1 MVNHEFKLIPF
12 AKPASSRRPQPIAT
26 APLKPTRDQIIDL
39 ILDGWSFQEVAVKSR
54 TSLSTVYAVNVAFM
68 EQYMRQAA
76 AGMLEASPWLK
87 DLSKE
92 IEKEVWA
99 EYGPRKR
106 AA

>member
-1 MVNHEFKLIPF
+1 MLNHTAKVIPF
-12 AKPASSRRPQPIAT
+12 RAPVTSRQPQPVAT
-26 APLKPTRDQIIDL
+26 APLRPTRDQIIDL
-39 ILDGWSFQEVAVKSR
+39 ILEGWSFQEVAVKSR

-99 EYGPRKR
+99 EYSPRKR